1 MAIAV
6 IEIGGLAYRIRQNN
20 YGKGFQPAANFLRAQ
35 ATAQSSI
42 AAGSGVAFGLGF
54 PANVIHDP
62 ALGYNSGKRFDY
74 IVIDPESAYSIDSS
88 KGRDA
93 KLYDYTM
100 RLLNSDYDRVYDQ
113 RSYTIYARK

>member
-1 MAIAV
+1 
-6 IEIGGLAYRIRQNN
+6 
-20 YGKGFQPAANFLRAQ
+20 
-35 ATAQSSI
+35 
-42 AAGSGVAFGLGF
+42 
-54 PANVIHDP
+54 VIHDP